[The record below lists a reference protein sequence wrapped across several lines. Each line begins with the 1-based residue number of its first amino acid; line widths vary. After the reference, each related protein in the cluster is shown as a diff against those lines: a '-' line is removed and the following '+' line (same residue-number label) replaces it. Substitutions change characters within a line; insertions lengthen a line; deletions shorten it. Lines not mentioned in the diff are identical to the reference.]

1 MKIYNIYEQFAIVD
15 ELIENGREVEARN
28 IWSSQIVFLESAFDF
43 YLHELTK
50 FGLFEMFKGNW
61 EKTEKYNNLSV
72 KMKIV
77 DKALNMRE
85 DTDWFLQF
93 ISEFYKG
100 ITLVSYQ
107 SLKDQMNL
115 LGLDLQK
122 VADGVF
128 YERGSSIKTKNKLET
143 RLEKLYY
150 RRNIIAHQSGR
161 RHYDAIREEITKD
174 MVKEHI
180 EDIKR
185 IVAQIQELARQKA

>member
-1 MKIYNIYEQFAIVD
+1 
-15 ELIENGREVEARN
+15 
-28 IWSSQIVFLESAFDF
+28 
-43 YLHELTK
+43 
-50 FGLFEMFKGNW
+50 
-61 EKTEKYNNLSV
+61 
-72 KMKIV
+72 
-77 DKALNMRE
+77 
-85 DTDWFLQF
+85 
-93 ISEFYKG
+93 
-100 ITLVSYQ
+100 
-107 SLKDQMNL
+107 MNL

-150 RRNIIAHQSGR
+150 HRNIIAHQSGR